1 MAQKRFEKL
10 MAWRRAMAFTEAV
23 YRLTRRFPDHE
34 KSGLT
39 ATLRRTS
46 AVIPARI
53 ADGHGRGNPAEFSK
67 AIDVAL
73 GSLREIQTHLTLA
86 RRLHYAS
93 WFRLAGV
100 VRMSRYLVRT
110 LENLRTQ
117 VDQEAT
123 AAVAGDSKSEQ
134 RAARRRRRRRPKCD
148 QRRAKSETAIEER
161 QKETMVSGGLLRF
174 LRARP

>member
-73 GSLREIQTHLTLA
+73 GSLREIQTHFTLA

-110 LENLRTQ
+110 LENLQIQ

-123 AAVAGDSKSEQ
+123 AVVAGDSKSEQ
-134 RAARRRRRRRPKCD
+134 REGGGEEGRSATSEE
-148 QRRAKSETAIEER
+148 QRVKR
-161 QKETMVSGGLLRF
+161 Q
-174 LRARP
+174 

>member
-1 MAQKRFEKL
+1 
-10 MAWRRAMAFTEAV
+10 MAFTEAV

-34 KSGLT
+34 KTGLT

-53 ADGHGRGNPAEFSK
+53 ADGYGRGNPAEFSK

-73 GSLREIQTHLTLA
+73 GFLREIQTHFTLA

-110 LENLRTQ
+110 LENLQIQ

-134 RAARRRRRRRPKCD
+134 QAGGGEEGRSATSEE
-148 QRRAKSETAIEER
+148 QRVKR
-161 QKETMVSGGLLRF
+161 Q
-174 LRARP
+174 